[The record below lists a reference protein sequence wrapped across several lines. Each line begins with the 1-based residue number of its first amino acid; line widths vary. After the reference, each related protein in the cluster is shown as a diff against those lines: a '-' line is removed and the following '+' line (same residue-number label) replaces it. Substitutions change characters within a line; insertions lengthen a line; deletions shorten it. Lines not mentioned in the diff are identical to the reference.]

1 MFVKSNSYYS
11 FAADVS
17 FCEYS
22 CPKPF
27 SRTPAWD
34 FLLRDSAACLFRVC
48 STGKYVEA
56 VQTALSRK
64 SQIAENR
71 RLSNG
76 NMSCLGTFFQV
87 QIRNARLRKVFG

>member
-11 FAADVS
+11 FAADAN
-17 FCEYS
+17 FCVCS
-22 CPKPF
+22 CHKPF
-27 SRTPAWD
+27 SKTPAWD

-56 VQTALSRK
+56 VQTALFRK

-87 QIRNARLRKVFG
+87 HIQGAKL